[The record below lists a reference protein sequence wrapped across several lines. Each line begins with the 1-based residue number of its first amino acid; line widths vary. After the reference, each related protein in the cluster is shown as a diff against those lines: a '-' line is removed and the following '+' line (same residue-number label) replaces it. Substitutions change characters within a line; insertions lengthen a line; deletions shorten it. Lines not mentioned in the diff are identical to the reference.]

1 MSRGLGKAQHLIL
14 KALASL
20 EAEHGEGGQF
30 YVWAIVDRAYS
41 LSPQMQARE
50 RAAAEASAQ
59 RAAALRERAGQG
71 DERASTL
78 LMLTASLRRSRRVP
92 RARRTTPFWL
102 TEGALNPSRILAG
115 LAQRGLVARTAIK
128 GGGSA
133 GLTDAGRAVAASLS
147 VGTSCPKTQ
156 GIAERS
162 AEGLAD
168 I

>member
-1 MSRGLGKAQHLIL
+1 MSRGLGTAQHLVL

-50 RAAAEASAQ
+50 RAASEASAR
-59 RAAALRERAGQG
+59 RAAAIRERAAQG
-71 DERASTL
+71 DERAATL
-78 LMLTASLRRSRRVP
+78 LALTAGLGLSRRGP

-102 TEGALNPSRILAG
+102 AEGTLNPSRVLAG
-115 LAQRGLVARTAIK
+115 LARRGLIARTPIK

-133 GLTDAGRAVAASLS
+133 GLTDAGRSVTSRLS
-147 VGTSCPKTQ
+147 VGTSCAEAQ
-156 GIAERS
+156 GLAGQP

-168 I
+168 A